1 MGITLFTI
9 YWAKT
14 SPSLNE
20 IMTVIIVG
28 QDSHEMGD
36 QALKSM
42 KIIRFYDH

>member
-14 SPSLNE
+14 SPSLHE

-36 QALKSM
+36 QALNA
-42 KIIRFYDH
+42 